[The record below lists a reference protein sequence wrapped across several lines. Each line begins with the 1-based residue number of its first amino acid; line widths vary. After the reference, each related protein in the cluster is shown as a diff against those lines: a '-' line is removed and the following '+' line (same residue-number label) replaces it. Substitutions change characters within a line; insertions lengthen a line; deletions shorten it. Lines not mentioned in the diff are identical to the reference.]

1 MTVGLAAIREEEQ
14 AAAAAAAAAGLRV
27 ASGSMMSGHAAPA
40 LR

>member
-14 AAAAAAAAAGLRV
+14 AAAAAAAAGLRV